1 MELCNPVNTECAQHF
16 VTNWPDFCG
25 ECGQPR
31 AIYRQSTSVAESPL
45 SGPMDDSLLPAQQLA
60 PSQAIRRGLLV
71 FALIAT
77 VAAPI
82 GIVLLTGN
90 NSNTDVSET
99 ETESTQETV
108 DTTQDTVAAQASIP
122 FEYGTSACPPIDG
135 SAEQRREFT
144 DSHQLCIDPAK
155 TYVATFDTTQGSFSV
170 RLLSDRAPGTVNNF
184 VSLARWKY
192 FDGTKCHR
200 VIEDFVVQCGDPT
213 ATGTGGPGYSFADEL
228 PQAGEYKIGSL
239 AMANSGPNT
248 NGSQF
253 FVITGNSGASLPPS
267 YSLFGEVVNGL
278 DTAVKAMGALFNPDP
293 AANGVPPAGDIV
305 LKSVTIT
312 EG

>member
-1 MELCNPVNTECAQHF
+1 VGTSKRERQKKNREARREQ
-16 VTNWPDFCG
+16 VT
-25 ECGQPR
+25 R
-31 AIYRQSTSVAESPL
+31 RQ
-45 SGPMDDSLLPAQQLA
+45 QQGKA
-60 PSQAIRRGLLV
+60 RKRGSQVGVVVLLV
-71 FALIAT
+71 VAL
-77 VAAPI
+77 V
-82 GIVLLTGN
+82 GFVFVTGN

-99 ETESTQETV
+99 DTESTQETV

-144 DSHQLCIDPAK
+144 DSHQLCIDPTK

-267 YSLFGEVVNGL
+267 YSLFGEVVDGL

-305 LKSVTIT
+305 LKSVTIS
-312 EG
+312 ES

>member
-1 MELCNPVNTECAQHF
+1 MGTSKRERQKKNREARREQ
-16 VTNWPDFCG
+16 VT
-25 ECGQPR
+25 R
-31 AIYRQSTSVAESPL
+31 RQ
-45 SGPMDDSLLPAQQLA
+45 QQGKA
-60 PSQAIRRGLLV
+60 RKRGSQVGVVVLLV
-71 FALIAT
+71 VAL
-77 VAAPI
+77 V
-82 GIVLLTGN
+82 GFVFVTGN

-99 ETESTQETV
+99 DTESTQETV

-144 DSHQLCIDPAK
+144 DSHQLCIDPTK

-228 PQAGEYKIGSL
+228 PQVGEYKIGSL

-267 YSLFGEVVNGL
+267 YSLFGEVVDGL

-305 LKSVTIT
+305 LKSVTIS
-312 EG
+312 ES